1 MNIEVF
7 KGEWDRNIVSRNKD
21 KIYVFGDNNAR
32 VGKGG
37 QAVIRGLDNTHGIRT
52 KKGPNNRPVSFYSDN
67 SYESNISKIDQ
78 DILSLK
84 EKALRGK
91 TIVFS
96 DGGYGTG
103 LSQLYKYAPKT
114 LDYLNQSLLL
124 HFDFDNTSGKKVKT
138 ISGHDHIVNGKHVS
152 LIKRE
157 GLVQGVNNILFR
169 KELLNK
175 GYYTIEKLIETGNK
189 TSFTSVKRYDS
200 GQVLK
205 LSTFGSDNY
214 IIAKV
219 INSYK
224 LKDVDENMWSFFE
237 GFEKELLNMYDKKV
251 FFNTHFKFES
261 ILTKDGKLIF
271 KDGLFTKEET
281 LDENMSNDLKKKK
294 DKNMSNDVNSEKTSV
309 NWTLGLLDDDSGL
322 KKKLL
327 KKNITGDIKKL
338 NILNEDEK
346 TLIYEVTNSE
356 LIHYV
361 KVVNYPFFKRI
372 KVLFT
377 RKR

>member
-7 KGEWDRNIVSRNKD
+7 NGEWNRNIVSRNKE
-21 KIYVFGDNNAR
+21 KVYVFGDNNAR

-52 KKGPNNRPVSFYSDN
+52 KKGPNNRPVSFYSDSN
-67 SYESNISKIDQ
+67 YESNITKIDQ

-84 EKALRGK
+84 EKALSGK

-114 LDYLNQSLLL
+114 LEYLNQSLLL
-124 HFDFDNTSGKKVKT
+124 HFDFDNTTGKKVKT
-138 ISGHDHIVNGKHVS
+138 ISGHDDIVNGKHVS

-189 TSFTSVKRYDS
+189 TSFTSVKKYNS
-200 GQVLK
+200 GEVLK
-205 LSTFGSDNY
+205 LSTFGSSNY
-214 IIAKV
+214 IIVKV

-224 LKDVDENMWSFFE
+224 LKDVDEDKWSLFE
-237 GFEKELLNMYDKKV
+237 GFEKGLLNSYDKKV

-271 KDGLFTKEET
+271 KDGLFTKEES
-281 LDENMSNDLKKKK
+281 LDKDKSNDLKKNKDETTQDSIDDEKK
-294 DKNMSNDVNSEKTSV
+294 PG
-309 NWTLGLLDDDSGL
+309 NWTLGLLDDDSEL

-327 KKNITGDIKKL
+327 KKNITGELKKL
-338 NILNEDEK
+338 NTPNENRRAS
-346 TLIYEVTNSE
+346 IYEVTNTE

-361 KVVNYPFFKRI
+361 KVVRYPLLENI
-372 KVLFT
+372 KILFT